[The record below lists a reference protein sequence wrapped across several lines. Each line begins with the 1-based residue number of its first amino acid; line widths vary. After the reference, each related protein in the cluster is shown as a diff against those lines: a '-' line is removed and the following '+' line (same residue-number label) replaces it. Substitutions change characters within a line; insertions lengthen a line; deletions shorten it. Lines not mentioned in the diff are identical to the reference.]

1 MINQNQRHKK
11 TSGSSPFVS
20 QIDFSPCPVLMMMA
34 IILGYVD
41 DDGHVSSWKRKV
53 FSVPL
58 QPKNHNVSLI
68 LDDHIMMN
76 IDQSII

>member
-1 MINQNQRHKK
+1 MSVKLI
-11 TSGSSPFVS
+11 SVS
-20 QIDFSPCPVLMMMA
+20 APVLMVMA

-41 DDGHVSSWKRKV
+41 DDGHVSFWKRNV

-76 IDQSII
+76 IDQSIIVEKN